1 MERELEG
8 MAEWLAAAIGNHPIP
23 RRVVLA
29 EPQLAVSDDLSLV
42 IWLCELISPRG
53 ALVLMGTGLG
63 TLGAV
68 SVWGS
73 WQLGRRAIDT
83 LASYWDRGRAI
94 FQRGNARAGRTD
106 ASARR
111 LGTGTEAR
119 PARLTDAE
127 LQEARL
133 VALHPAEVQHEVLP
147 PRRSADGRP
156 RRRGHDRH

>member
-1 MERELEG
+1 MERDLEG
-8 MAEWLAAAIGNHPIP
+8 MVEWLAAAFGNHPIP

-29 EPQLAVSDDLSLV
+29 ESQLAASDDLSLV

-53 ALVLMGTGLG
+53 TLVLMGTGLG

-68 SVWGS
+68 TVWGG
-73 WQLGRRAIDT
+73 WHLGRQLFGLI
-83 LASYWDRGRAI
+83 ASCWGRARA
-94 FQRGNARAGRTD
+94 FTQRWNTRAGR
-106 ASARR
+106 ANQPVRR
-111 LGTGTEAR
+111 LDAVAATR

-133 VALHPAEVQHEVLP
+133 VALHPAEVQQEVLP
-147 PRRSADGRP
+147 PRRSADGRA